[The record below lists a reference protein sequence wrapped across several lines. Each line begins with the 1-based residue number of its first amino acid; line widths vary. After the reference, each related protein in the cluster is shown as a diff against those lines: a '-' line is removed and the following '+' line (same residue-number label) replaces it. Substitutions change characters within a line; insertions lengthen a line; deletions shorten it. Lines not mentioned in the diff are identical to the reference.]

1 HHLLAKDR
9 YHRHCDPS
17 SDKKICA
24 HCLKEQRLEKK
35 LKRFDEKREDWVSGR
50 KKNHNI
56 ASIKDEAI
64 VLLEKLHAIG
74 LKPVLLL
81 GKETRKKERQCE
93 ILTPRCT
100 LPAYAQD
107 YLDKIG
113 TFYEYLCEGWTQ
125 DSTGQGVAEDPDEE
139 RVTLNLTP
147 CDPSE
152 PTNNWQEAG
161 TTESQVPET
170 STVQVLKDPPV
181 KQCTTKEVGQEAGTT
196 ESQVPETSTVQCTIT
211 EVGQEAGT
219 KESQVA
225 ETSTMQVECT
235 TKEVGQEAGTTESQ
249 VPETSTVQVLKAPP
263 REAVHHHRGGAGGRD
278 QREPG
283 AGDKH
288 RAGGGA
294 EGPPLKQCTTKE
306 VGQEAGTTES
316 QVPETSTVQV
326 EVLRPP
332 PREAV
337 HHHRGGAG
345 GAAPAG

>member
-1 HHLLAKDR
+1 MPGGSTKKTCPFCQSILFCAQ
-9 YHRHCDPS
+9 
-17 SDKKICA
+17 KICA
-24 HCLKEQRLEKK
+24 HCLKEQPKKQRLEKK

-74 LKPVLLL
+74 FKP
-81 GKETRKKERQCE
+81 
-93 ILTPRCT
+93 
-100 LPAYAQD
+100 D

-170 STVQVLKDPPV
+170 STVQVEVLKAPPV
-181 KQCTTKEVGQEAGTT
+181 KQRTTKEVGQE
-196 ESQVPETSTVQCTIT
+196 
-211 EVGQEAGT
+211 
-219 KESQVA
+219 
-225 ETSTMQVECT
+225 
-235 TKEVGQEAGTTESQ
+235 
-249 VPETSTVQVLKAPP
+249 
-263 REAVHHHRGGAGGRD
+263 GGK
-278 QREPG
+278 QR
-283 AGDKH
+283 ARCRRKH

-294 EGPPLKQCTTKE
+294 EGPPLKQCTITE

-326 EVLRPP
+326 EVLKAPPREAAYHQRGGAGGRDHREPGAGDKHRAGGGAEGPPREAAYHQRGGAGGRDHREPGAGDKHCAGGGAEDP

>member
-1 HHLLAKDR
+1 MPGGSTKKTCPFCQSILFCAQ
-9 YHRHCDPS
+9 
-17 SDKKICA
+17 KICA
-24 HCLKEQRLEKK
+24 HCLKEQPKKQRLEKR

-74 LKPVLLL
+74 FKPVLLL

-125 DSTGQGVAEDPDEE
+125 DSTDQGVAEDPDEE

-170 STVQVLKDPPV
+170 STMQVEVLKAPPL
-181 KQCTTKEVGQEAGTT
+181 KQCTTKEVGQEAG
-196 ESQVPETSTVQCTIT
+196 I
-211 EVGQEAGT
+211 
-219 KESQVA
+219 
-225 ETSTMQVECT
+225 
-235 TKEVGQEAGTTESQ
+235 TESQ
-249 VPETSTVQVLKAPP
+249 VPETSTVQVEVLKA
-263 REAVHHHRGGAGGRD
+263 
-278 QREPG
+278 
-283 AGDKH
+283 
-288 RAGGGA
+288 
-294 EGPPLKQCTTKE
+294 PPLKQCTTKE

-326 EVLRPP
+326 EVLKTP